1 VTAAVQASRTRRR
14 ILAHVSGGRTA
25 GSLLIRTPADA
36 AALLPA
42 LDDTFDSAELAA
54 GSGIDRRVAQRMAY
68 CLRSPVHA
76 GE

>member
-1 VTAAVQASRTRRR
+1 
-14 ILAHVSGGRTA
+14 
-25 GSLLIRTPADA
+25 LLIRTPADA